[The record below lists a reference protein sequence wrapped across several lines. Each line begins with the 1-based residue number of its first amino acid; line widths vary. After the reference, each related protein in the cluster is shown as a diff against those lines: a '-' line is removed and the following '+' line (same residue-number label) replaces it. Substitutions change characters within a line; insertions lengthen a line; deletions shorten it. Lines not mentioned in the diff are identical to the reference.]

1 MAGDERTP
9 LAADVSARTRGA
21 NPNDSTCVARC
32 ARPRHGATP
41 PGCDTAV
48 RGSGSCS
55 VVWRQ
60 RSWTCSGTV
69 TGSWP
74 PVSFVE
80 IQQCERRCCAR
91 CTVSLQESAAGAHRN
106 GERAQGN
113 SIAVPT
119 ELSLLHRR
127 CDSESCLQVLMATA
141 NFGQPRVFMKRR
153 MRALI
158 FVP

>member
-1 MAGDERTP
+1 MGRNCAEVPHWRMVSRSLTAILAKRPRRSLAGDERTP
-9 LAADVSARTRGA
+9 LAADVSARMRGA
-21 NPNDSTCVARC
+21 NPNDSTCVARY

-74 PVSFVE
+74 PVFFVE
-80 IQQCERRCCAR
+80 IQQWERRCCAR
-91 CTVSLQESAAGAHRN
+91 CTVSLQESAAVAHRN

-113 SIAVPT
+113 SIAVPAW
-119 ELSLLHRR
+119 SWG
-127 CDSESCLQVLMATA
+127 VLW
-141 NFGQPRVFMKRR
+141 Q
-153 MRALI
+153 
-158 FVP
+158 